1 MKTDLKELWSDRLPE
16 ILIINPSK
24 FNFGQ
29 EVLHCDLQGLYYDLG
44 DMDTL
49 TPQIKE
55 DIEFQR
61 GIDVKL
67 KPGNFP
73 VWKLS

>member
-1 MKTDLKELWSDRLPE
+1 LNELWLDRLIK
-16 ILIINPSK
+16 ILIANPSK
-24 FNFGQ
+24 LHFAQ